1 MIEYGSVLGALLFG
15 AYHHYVL
22 ISPDNIGHLPSGSP
36 ESHAAFIAS
45 AAVLTLLE
53 LASALSGAFCLFGH
67 TRCPIPSARLTR
79 QALRRGKDQ
88 EGQWPESVRSRG
100 ARLESSRE
108 SFKACSGWF
117 AAAR

>member
-1 MIEYGSVLGALLFG
+1 MSDDGAVAGSRRNEGGRETDAVSLLDSPIDCVRAAPLTGTARVIEYGSVLGALLFG

-53 LASALSGAFCLFGH
+53 LASALSGAFCLGTH
-67 TRCPIPSARLTR
+67 AA
-79 QALRRGKDQ
+79 Q
-88 EGQWPESVRSRG
+88 SR
-100 ARLESSRE
+100 AHD
-108 SFKACSGWF
+108 
-117 AAAR
+117 